1 MLLER
6 CPWYVAGPS
15 LGLLLVLFR
24 ATLNRPFGALGG
36 FVDLVENKSAWHRWG
51 VSAFVLREPHVFLLM
66 GSAVLVAAA
75 GVRLL
80 RLARLR
86 SFVTREPIDWSPV
99 PVQPRHIAGSALF
112 GAGWSVA
119 CTCPGPVAAMIGQG
133 HLTGLAVGAGLLAGI
148 ALKHR
153 VEARSAA
160 PQPGDTPHAAGL

>member
-1 MLLER
+1 MTAKVSGLIVGLGFGFVISWAGLTDPTVIRNMLL
-6 CPWYVAGPS
+6 
-15 LGLLLVLFR
+15 
-24 ATLNRPFGALGG
+24 
-36 FVDLVENKSAWHRWG
+36 
-51 VSAFVLREPHVFLLM
+51 LREPHVFLLM
-66 GSAVLVAAA
+66 GSAVLVAGA

-86 SFVTREPIDWSPV
+86 SFITRESIDWSPV

-148 ALKHR
+148 ALKNR
-153 VEARSAA
+153 VEARSALG
-160 PQPGDTPHAAGL
+160 QPGDTPHAACL

>member
-1 MLLER
+1 MTSKLSGLIVGLGFGFVISWAGLTDPTVIRNMLL
-6 CPWYVAGPS
+6 
-15 LGLLLVLFR
+15 
-24 ATLNRPFGALGG
+24 
-36 FVDLVENKSAWHRWG
+36 
-51 VSAFVLREPHVFLLM
+51 LREPHVFLLM
-66 GSAVLVAAA
+66 GSAVLVAGA

-86 SFVTREPIDWSPV
+86 SFVTRESIDWSPV
-99 PVQPRHIAGSALF
+99 AVQPHHIAGSALF

-153 VEARSAA
+153 VEL
-160 PQPGDTPHAAGL
+160 P